1 MLYMDENFD
10 LFKSG
15 DIRIKDKKNLIELDE
30 LIAPAVS
37 LFNLKGYK
45 TDYCCS
51 GHIVE
56 TKLQGSTSCWNNPYI
71 IFKEDYIDL
80 LINKHK
86 QMENDIFVHNKDFL
100 KLIHFRDNPYSNRT
114 LMYIDWSEYRNTN
127 LFLLYELQLK
137 SNKAILDF
145 AKYIT
150 SNPITN
156 KSKKEI

>member
-10 LFKSG
+10 LFKSD

-71 IFKEDYIDL
+71 MFKEDYTEI
-80 LINKHK
+80 LINEHK
-86 QMENDIFVHNKDFL
+86 KMWDDIFIHDKDFL
-100 KLIHFRDNPYSNRT
+100 KLIHFETNKYNNKT
-114 LMYIDWSEYRNTN
+114 TIYIDWSKYRNTS
-127 LFLLYELQLK
+127 LFLLYDLQLK
-137 SNKAILDF
+137 SNKAIFDF
-145 AKYIT
+145 ARYIISKT
-150 SNPITN
+150 YN
-156 KSKKEI
+156 K

>member
-10 LFKSG
+10 LFKSD

-71 IFKEDYIDL
+71 IFKEDYTEA
-80 LINKHK
+80 LINEHRE
-86 QMENDIFVHNKDFL
+86 MVNDIFVHNKDFL
-100 KLIHFRDNPYSNRT
+100 KLIHFKTNEYDTRT
-114 LMYIDWSEYRNTN
+114 TMYIDWSEYRHRD

-137 SNKAILDF
+137 SNKAIFDF
-145 AKYIT
+145 AKYI
-150 SNPITN
+150 S
-156 KSKKEI
+156 KSR

>member
-10 LFKSG
+10 LFKLD

-71 IFKEDYIDL
+71 MFKEDYTET
-80 LINKHK
+80 LINEHK
-86 QMENDIFVHNKDFL
+86 KMGDDIFIHDKDFL
-100 KLIHFRDNPYSNRT
+100 KLIHFETNKYNNKT
-114 LMYIDWSEYRNTN
+114 TIYIDWSAYRNTD

-137 SNKAILDF
+137 SNKAIFDF
-145 AKYIT
+145 ARYIT
-150 SNPITN
+150 SKTYT
-156 KSKKEI
+156 K